1 MKKLL
6 LLSIVFFG
14 CFARDQKIPSN
25 AFLIDGI
32 GAVMF
37 GQAGTEIV
45 TLSDVHRPSLTGVQQ
60 SQEDIIFERLVYLD
74 AQKFKIS
81 PDEEA
86 VDKYLQEIQKQNNL
100 TLEELKQIFRQAG
113 YSYEEGRE
121 QFKRLQ
127 TVKSLLDY
135 KIHSNLIV
143 PRQEIEAYYK
153 NNPVTQEAEYTLEY
167 AMIPFKGDKQDQRED
182 LTEFV
187 TKQAASKKAKKDEA
201 QELGLVWNEPFTM
214 KKSEIADDKEFIF
227 DMKVGAISMPR
238 EGTGGFELYRLVD
251 KKDERVAT
259 LEERYQ
265 EIVRTLTEPK
275 YEKLMSD
282 YKKQLFDS
290 VAIVYF

>member
-6 LLSIVFFG
+6 LLTVVFFG
-14 CFARDQKIPSN
+14 CLARDQKVPDD
-25 AFLIDGI
+25 AFVIDTI

-37 GQAGTEIV
+37 GQGGTEII
-45 TLSDVHRPSLTGVQQ
+45 TLSDVHRPSLTGVPQ

-74 AQKFKIS
+74 AQKFKIA

-100 TLEELKQIFRQAG
+100 TLDELKQIFRQAG
-113 YSYEEGRE
+113 YSYEEGRD

-143 PRQEIEAYYK
+143 PRQEIELYYK
-153 NNPVTQEAEYTLEY
+153 NNPVTKEDEYTLEY
-167 AMIPFKGDKQDQRED
+167 ALVPFKGDKQDLRED
-182 LTEFV
+182 LVEFV
-187 TKQAASKKAKKDEA
+187 TKQKAGSKKTQNDAD
-201 QELGLVWNEPFTM
+201 LGLVWNEPFTM
-214 KKSEIADDKEFIF
+214 KKSEIADDKAFIY
-227 DMKVGAISMPR
+227 DMKVGTVSAPR
-238 EGTGGFELYRLVD
+238 ETEGGFELYRLVE
-251 KKDERVAT
+251 KKDECIAS
-259 LEERYQ
+259 LEDRYQ
-265 EIVRTLTEPK
+265 EIVRTLTQPK

-290 VAIVYF
+290 VSIVYF